1 MNKLQKKNNRAVKTA
16 VLGVGHELSRDD
28 RVGTWVAQQLRPFT
42 SDTFCPIEGGHAPEN
57 TTGRIRKFAPDL
69 VLIVDAAVLNE
80 PPGTIQWIDWEQAGG
95 LSATTHTLPLDM
107 ISRYLMAETGCEVA
121 MIGIQPADM
130 TYGESMS
137 EAVEAAGQV
146 VVDKIVQLIS

>member
-1 MNKLQKKNNRAVKTA
+1 M
-16 VLGVGHELSRDD
+16 GVGHELSRDD

-95 LSATTHTLPLDM
+95 LSATNAHAAARYDQSLFDGRNGLRSGDDWHSA
-107 ISRYLMAETGCEVA
+107 SRHDVWGSDV
-121 MIGIQPADM
+121 
-130 TYGESMS
+130 
-137 EAVEAAGQV
+137 
-146 VVDKIVQLIS
+146 